1 MTQLSPNTSV
11 FDQVAVGLN
20 EIINKKKEG
29 KYFLKEEMLHDFNKL
44 LSDAYENIG
53 SISSKLE
60 LLSKGEPPS
69 SQKMN
74 RYFSNLKNDINISSK
89 QLDYLLAK
97 TISTYNLFFSEIENE
112 KKYSKRIFSK
122 SKILQMYSQSP
133 AEDIVYIGDSFDNQ
147 DYVDFAK
154 VSNDLNPVI
163 ESRIDDDKNI
173 IKSVLAN

>member
-20 EIINKKKEG
+20 EILNKKKEG
-29 KYFLKEEMLHDFNKL
+29 KYILKEEILYDFNRL
-44 LSDAYENIG
+44 LSEAYENIG

-69 SQKMN
+69 SEKIN

-97 TISTYNLFFSEIENE
+97 TVSAYNLFFSEIENE
-112 KKYSKRIFSK
+112 KKYSKRILSK

-147 DYVDFAK
+147 DYVDFTK
-154 VSNDLNPVI
+154 VSNDQNPVI
-163 ESRIDDDKNI
+163 ESRINDNKNI
-173 IKSVLAN
+173 VKSVLAH